1 MRLLD
6 ERISQQQASS
16 TPLTSA
22 ELKEFKKQL
31 KEEVYQQFKKKSM
44 GDNDEL
50 QELLEELNQQINQR
64 ISVFKT
70 KNIEKWNHTLIEWI
84 SNNSSLEENLKE
96 DKYKNY
102 FEFKVEFDKLQ
113 QKFEKEAPTGINKD
127 QAWKEYSQ
135 GIFALAAEC
144 ISKKAEDLNNGQQR
158 IMAQKVEMLEKE
170 LTTKRKDYETEKEQL
185 YHQIHQFERERG
197 YSKAQEN
204 STKDVIENLR
214 IQKEKYEKLYNETI
228 ERGRDREDK
237 IENEGKAKI
246 NDLEAKLEKMRGE
259 TLSKTVDLEKRNAL
273 LEQEMVFVRRENDDI
288 KRKYEALDNERRE
301 LLFNLKQKETYIEEC
316 KKELAQFHF
325 GKTQDIHELKLELEN
340 KIKELSNDESKR
352 KDDLKQHHEWQM
364 EKFTLENQIQY
375 LSIQLDETKKLHKGL
390 LTAIENGRTGNETE
404 GNMELVQ
411 TNKNLSAAMENMEV
425 RCKLFEEK
433 VEKLKKYKR
442 MIRNASALQCVHC
455 SKFISCSI
463 FPQHIKNCV
472 SGGSQPSPISN
483 PNLIKTITPV
493 TQYQSVGGLNIEPYS
508 LRVAINQTAVKES
521 ADSKPYTEF
530 MIQVSYNTT
539 KWTIAKQYKHFCEL
553 HHSLSTQ
560 FPNLKLPESALAI
573 LGTFSNANYAP
584 NTKRP
589 DIIEERRKSL
599 EQYLK
604 ELIKIDTVR
613 NSSTLQKF
621 LVIDQVS
628 KASSNSGL
636 TANALMTQRL
646 NLTSYRDDSKRM
658 DSGLNSRANVDEE
671 LLASDL
677 GSSIGPSNNVRPDM
691 TSRFQESGGSIFSV
705 TSPKGRFERT
715 LPPTSPK
722 SFLDAWNGKPL
733 SKENTMP
740 RSRGTSEDACSK
752 GVKHHLVKDSYRPQH
767 TQLKLNELSSGRF
780 LSDTPNKLLQDLM
793 ANNNNQNNTDSRTQR
808 SVLENHRGHV
818 SNKSWVSNGQATERI
833 LLVQQAEGGSLNKS
847 HTKGS
852 KSIGRIRPSSRNFDD
867 NSHFSGSLNTSTK
880 ITHTNSSYNQYHT
893 LTRDQKNY

>member
-1 MRLLD
+1 
-6 ERISQQQASS
+6 
-16 TPLTSA
+16 
-22 ELKEFKKQL
+22 
-31 KEEVYQQFKKKSM
+31 
-44 GDNDEL
+44 
-50 QELLEELNQQINQR
+50 
-64 ISVFKT
+64 
-70 KNIEKWNHTLIEWI
+70 
-84 SNNSSLEENLKE
+84 
-96 DKYKNY
+96 
-102 FEFKVEFDKLQ
+102 
-113 QKFEKEAPTGINKD
+113 
-127 QAWKEYSQ
+127 
-135 GIFALAAEC
+135 
-144 ISKKAEDLNNGQQR
+144 
-158 IMAQKVEMLEKE
+158 
-170 LTTKRKDYETEKEQL
+170 
-185 YHQIHQFERERG
+185 
-197 YSKAQEN
+197 
-204 STKDVIENLR
+204 
-214 IQKEKYEKLYNETI
+214 
-228 ERGRDREDK
+228 
-237 IENEGKAKI
+237 
-246 NDLEAKLEKMRGE
+246 
-259 TLSKTVDLEKRNAL
+259 
-273 LEQEMVFVRRENDDI
+273 
-288 KRKYEALDNERRE
+288 
-301 LLFNLKQKETYIEEC
+301 
-316 KKELAQFHF
+316 
-325 GKTQDIHELKLELEN
+325 
-340 KIKELSNDESKR
+340 
-352 KDDLKQHHEWQM
+352 
-364 EKFTLENQIQY
+364 
-375 LSIQLDETKKLHKGL
+375 
-390 LTAIENGRTGNETE
+390 
-404 GNMELVQ
+404 
-411 TNKNLSAAMENMEV
+411 
-425 RCKLFEEK
+425 
-433 VEKLKKYKR
+433 
-442 MIRNASALQCVHC
+442 
-455 SKFISCSI
+455 
-463 FPQHIKNCV
+463 
-472 SGGSQPSPISN
+472 
-483 PNLIKTITPV
+483 
-493 TQYQSVGGLNIEPYS
+493 
-508 LRVAINQTAVKES
+508 
-521 ADSKPYTEF
+521 

-628 KASSNSGL
+628 KASSGSGL

-658 DSGLNSRANVDEE
+658 DSGINSRANVDEE

-677 GSSIGPSNNVRPDM
+677 GSSIGPSNPRQDM

-705 TSPKGRFERT
+705 TSPKGKFERT

-793 ANNNNQNNTDSRTQR
+793 ANNNNQNNPDSRTQR